1 MLYLIHIAFVGMI
14 SIPTAASSLPGSPV
28 PSAST
33 SPPGT
38 SPVSSASTSPPGTS
52 PVSSANLWPVL
63 FAPVAVV
70 LLVLLII
77 TVGAFVFHK
86 RRRYFNLKRPSKE
99 SPEKY
104 KTKSVYE
111 GWFTPFYN

>member
-1 MLYLIHIAFVGMI
+1 MLYLIRIAFVGI
-14 SIPTAASSLPGSPV
+14 IPIPTAASSLPGSPV
-28 PSAST
+28 P
-33 SPPGT
+33 
-38 SPVSSASTSPPGTS
+38 SASTSPPGTS

-86 RRRYFNLKRPSKE
+86 QRKYFNLRQSSKE